1 MSDWEQQVTNL
12 QKTLDEIKVEVKENR
27 QEVIKL
33 KEEMATGKSAIKT
46 TLFIGSVLSGIWI
59 FIKNTFI
66 GSNPYLI

>member
-33 KEEMATGKSAIKT
+33 KEEMATGKAAIKT

-59 FIKNTFI
+59 FIKLM
-66 GSNPYLI
+66 GSN

>member
-59 FIKNTFI
+59 FIKLI
-66 GSNPYLI
+66 GSN

>member
-46 TLFIGSVLSGIWI
+46 TLFIGSFLSGIWI
-59 FIKNTFI
+59 FIKLM
-66 GSNPYLI
+66 GSS